1 MIWRVETAYLTD
13 RRCATMDLYEVSPTQ
28 AIRRK
33 GIRRGPKPRSDEP
46 VRSLTAVMFRSPR
59 VRWPNVSAIWLG
71 SWRLSR
77 SPILWAGRPSMHPQC
92 RCSGTAR
99 RGHDSGSGVSGQ
111 GRARCVVS
119 RWVAL
124 RRGHRGAGRECRA
137 GGACDDWMSP
147 NMVEGRPARRPSIN
161 GFGCQLQP
169 PLPGAVVLL
178 QRRRDRHEDQED
190 QEDQKDPNDPKEPV
204 SAVASVF
211 MVADSPR
218 RWKCD
223 DADPHRYRTLFQG
236 RECEGLTA
244 MSSHETP
251 SRRAS

>member
-1 MIWRVETAYLTD
+1 
-13 RRCATMDLYEVSPTQ
+13 
-28 AIRRK
+28 
-33 GIRRGPKPRSDEP
+33 
-46 VRSLTAVMFRSPR
+46 
-59 VRWPNVSAIWLG
+59 
-71 SWRLSR
+71 
-77 SPILWAGRPSMHPQC
+77 
-92 RCSGTAR
+92 
-99 RGHDSGSGVSGQ
+99 
-111 GRARCVVS
+111 
-119 RWVAL
+119 
-124 RRGHRGAGRECRA
+124 
-137 GGACDDWMSP
+137 MSP

-178 QRRRDRHEDQED
+178 QRRRDRHEDPED
-190 QEDQKDPNDPKEPV
+190 LEDPKEPV

-223 DADPHRYRTLFQG
+223 DADPHRYRTLKQG
-236 RECEGLTA
+236 VEHEGLTA

>member
-1 MIWRVETAYLTD
+1 
-13 RRCATMDLYEVSPTQ
+13 
-28 AIRRK
+28 
-33 GIRRGPKPRSDEP
+33 
-46 VRSLTAVMFRSPR
+46 
-59 VRWPNVSAIWLG
+59 
-71 SWRLSR
+71 
-77 SPILWAGRPSMHPQC
+77 
-92 RCSGTAR
+92 
-99 RGHDSGSGVSGQ
+99 
-111 GRARCVVS
+111 
-119 RWVAL
+119 
-124 RRGHRGAGRECRA
+124 
-137 GGACDDWMSP
+137 MSP
-147 NMVEGRPARRPSIN
+147 NMVEGRPARRPSTN
-161 GFGCQLQP
+161 GFGCQLQQ

-190 QEDQKDPNDPKEPV
+190 YEDPKDPKEPV
-204 SAVASVF
+204 SAVVSFF

>member
-1 MIWRVETAYLTD
+1 
-13 RRCATMDLYEVSPTQ
+13 
-28 AIRRK
+28 
-33 GIRRGPKPRSDEP
+33 
-46 VRSLTAVMFRSPR
+46 
-59 VRWPNVSAIWLG
+59 
-71 SWRLSR
+71 
-77 SPILWAGRPSMHPQC
+77 
-92 RCSGTAR
+92 
-99 RGHDSGSGVSGQ
+99 
-111 GRARCVVS
+111 
-119 RWVAL
+119 
-124 RRGHRGAGRECRA
+124 
-137 GGACDDWMSP
+137 MSP

-169 PLPGAVVLL
+169 LLGAVVLL

-204 SAVASVF
+204 SAFASVF

-223 DADPHRYRTLFQG
+223 DADPHRYRTLKQG
-236 RECEGLTA
+236 VEHEGLTA